1 MRSILVKKNL
11 EKTESIAVKFNRLRK
26 YKALLVMMLP
36 LVIIQILNGYLPL
49 FGLTI
54 AFKDIDYSKGLFA
67 SDWVGLKNFRFLFAS
82 NDIWHILGNT
92 IVYNLIFIFLGMAL
106 SVSLSI
112 LLNEIKN
119 RFIAKLYQTL
129 LILPYFLSMVVV
141 SYIVYAFLSPQHG
154 FVVKLAQMLG
164 LPEKDWYSDSE
175 AWRVLLVVIKM
186 WSSVGYNSIIYLA
199 TLAGM
204 DTTVFEAGMMD
215 GATKWQQIKHITL
228 PMMRSVIIIT
238 LILSLGNIIKGDF
251 GLFYQVPMNS
261 PQLYAATDVIDTY
274 VYRSLTQLGDIGMSS
289 AVGFLQ
295 SVVGCL
301 LVLLSNWI
309 VKMIDSEQA
318 IF

>member
-1 MRSILVKKNL
+1 M
-11 EKTESIAVKFNRLRK
+11 EKELAKTKRVNKSVFTAGLSRLWK
-26 YKALLVMMLP
+26 YKALLIMMLP
-36 LVIIQILNGYLPL
+36 LVIVQILNGYLPL

-54 AFKDIDYSKGLFA
+54 AFKNVDYSKGLFG
-67 SDWVGLKNFRFLFAS
+67 SDWVGFQNFKFLFAS
-82 NDIWHILGNT
+82 SDIWHILGNT
-92 IVYNLIFIFLGMAL
+92 IVYNLIFIFLGMAM
-106 SVSLSI
+106 SVALAI
-112 LLNEIKN
+112 MLNEIRS
-119 RFIAKLYQTL
+119 RFMAKMYQTF

-154 FVVKLAQMLG
+154 FVTKLMEMAG
-164 LPEKDWYSDSE
+164 LPEKDWYSSPND
-175 AWRVLLVVIKM
+175 WRILLVVIKM

-199 TLAGM
+199 ALAGM

-215 GATKWQQIKHITL
+215 GATKGQQIRYITL
-228 PMMRSVIIIT
+228 PMMSSVIIIT

-261 PQLYAATDVIDTY
+261 PQLYPATDVIDTY

-301 LVLLSNWI
+301 LVVLSNWV
-309 VKMIDSEQA
+309 VKLVDSENA

>member
-1 MRSILVKKNL
+1 MKSSLAG
-11 EKTESIAVKFNRLRK
+11 TEQVQRESLAKKFNRLRK
-26 YKALLVMMLP
+26 YKALLIMMLP
-36 LVIIQILNGYLPL
+36 LVIVQILNGYLPL

-54 AFKDIDYSKGLFA
+54 AFKNIDYSKGLFM
-67 SDWVGLKNFRFLFAS
+67 SDWVGFKNFKFLFAS

-92 IVYNLIFIFLGMAL
+92 IAYNLIFIFLGMAMA
-106 SVSLSI
+106 VALSI
-112 LLNEIKN
+112 LLNEI
-119 RFIAKLYQTL
+119 RSRLMAKLYQTC

-154 FVVKLAQMLG
+154 FVTKLMEAMG
-164 LPEKDWYSDSE
+164 LQAKDWYSDAG
-175 AWRVLLVVIKM
+175 AWRPLLVMIKM

-215 GATKWQQIKHITL
+215 GATKWQQIKYITL

-261 PQLYAATDVIDTY
+261 PQLYEATDVIDTY

-301 LVLLSNWI
+301 LVVLSNWV